1 MEVRKLANNYD
12 YTTLLQWPCKSII
25 YSYVYVYIYLSIYVY
40 LFLSLFIDCYFC
52 YVHLLHENGSFFWY
66 YFFTDGFGITWTITY
81 SKMLHSLKTSVEL
94 FCIFCWFTES
104 CQTISKRLIKMFFA
118 LL

>member
-1 MEVRKLANNYD
+1 MANNYD
-12 YTTLLQWPCKSII
+12 YTTLLQWP
-25 YSYVYVYIYLSIYVY
+25 YMSIYVY
-40 LFLSLFIDCYFC
+40 IFLSLFIDCYFC

-94 FCIFCWFTES
+94 FCIFCWNS
-104 CQTISKRLIKMFFA
+104 SLPRAVKPSQKDL
-118 LL
+118 